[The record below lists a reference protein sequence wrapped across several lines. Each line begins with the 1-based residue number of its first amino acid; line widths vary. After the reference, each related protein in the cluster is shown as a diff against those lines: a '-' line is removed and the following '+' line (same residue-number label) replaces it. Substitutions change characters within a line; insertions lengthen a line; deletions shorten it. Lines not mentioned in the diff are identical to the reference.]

1 MRVKL
6 CYTAEIEEV
15 LPEASYMLKNLGEIF
30 NNLMPAYNDL
40 LSELDEED
48 FNGNTFFKSLD
59 DVRQSLGRI
68 DQRLLEVAEIVN
80 GHEQYTATERLSHLA
95 SLAVEE
101 STGEDL
107 EKPEDNEEETT

>member
-1 MRVKL
+1 
-6 CYTAEIEEV
+6 
-15 LPEASYMLKNLGEIF
+15 MLKNLGVTFDKLIISH
-30 NNLMPAYNDL
+30 NDL

-59 DVRQSLGRI
+59 DARQSLGKI

-95 SLAVEE
+95 PLAAEE
-101 STGEDL
+101 PGDEDL
-107 EKPEDNEEETT
+107 EESEAPEEEKND